1 MIVSE
6 ALLAAAARLRAAG
19 VDSPEHD
26 AEVLLRHTLG
36 WDRVRLVVGGATR
49 LKPEDESA
57 FRALV
62 EERASRRPLQ
72 YITGTQWF
80 WRHEFH
86 VTPDVLIPRPETEAL
101 VGAAL
106 EILRPLAQPV
116 VVDVGTGSGCIA
128 LSLAAERPD
137 AEVHATEV
145 SLPALD
151 VARTNARRFG
161 LEGRVLFHL
170 GDLLEPLAD
179 RASRLDLVV
188 SNPPYVEAADRDSMA
203 PEVRDHEPATAL
215 FPPGDGLSVYRRLA
229 GPAHSL
235 LKAGGWLALEVSP
248 LLAAEVGR
256 LLGSTGFDT
265 RPILLDLAGRS
276 RVVRGVKVK

>member
-6 ALLAAAARLRAAG
+6 ALLTAAARLRAAG

-26 AEVLLRHTLG
+26 AEVLLRHAIG
-36 WDRVRLVVGGATR
+36 WDRARLVVEGARR
-49 LKPEDESA
+49 LQPEDESA

-62 EERASRRPLQ
+62 EERAGRRPLQ

-86 VTPDVLIPRPETEAL
+86 VTPDVLIPRPETEIL

-106 EILRPLAQPV
+106 EILRPLAHPV

-137 AEVHATEV
+137 AEVHATDI
-145 SLPALD
+145 SAPALD
-151 VARTNARRFG
+151 VAKTNARRLG
-161 LEGRVLFHL
+161 LEGRVHFHR
-170 GDLLEPLAD
+170 GDLLEPLA
-179 RASRLDLVV
+179 APAGHLDLVV
-188 SNPPYVEAADRDSMA
+188 SNPPYVEAADRDSLA

-215 FPPGDGLSVYRRLA
+215 FLPGERISVYRRLA
-229 GPAHSL
+229 GSAHAL
-235 LKAGGWLALEVSP
+235 LKAGGWIALEVSP
-248 LLAAEVGR
+248 LVADEVGH
-256 LLGSTGFDT
+256 LLESGGFDT
-265 RPILLDLAGRS
+265 QPVLLDLAGRP